1 MATLTGQTIAATYD
15 ALLKVTDNG
24 PITSSLKL
32 ITDGLGNNTALS
44 LSSSAASITGTLSVT
59 STIGASNLSGT
70 NTGDETN
77 ATIKTKLGA
86 ASASQ
91 DGYLTSTDWS
101 TFNNKV
107 PASRTLTINGTS
119 YDLSADRSWTIVSG
133 VSSFNTRTG
142 AITLTSLDVTDALG
156 FTPVTN
162 ARTISTTAPLSGGG
176 DLTAN
181 RTLSISQATTSTNG
195 YLSSTDWNTFNNKQ
209 NALTNP
215 VTGTGTA
222 NYVAKFTGSTSIGN
236 SLIYDNG
243 TNVGIGIA
251 SPFGRFHSLSTGT
264 GSNTISGVFS
274 DGSTNGNAITISN
287 ATGLSTISA
296 TYLSTSID
304 SALAFQTTTGGVS
317 SERIRITAVGNIGIG
332 TTSPISKLDIRGRLS
347 FPFISTTD
355 GTNIISFSEA
365 DDVAFAFKGYFSGT
379 GASGNKIGIGSDV
392 AGW

>member
-243 TNVGIGIA
+243 SNVGIGIA
-251 SPFGRFHSLSTGT
+251 SPFGRFHS
-264 GSNTISGVFS
+264 
-274 DGSTNGNAITISN
+274 
-287 ATGLSTISA
+287 
-296 TYLSTSID
+296 
-304 SALAFQTTTGGVS
+304 
-317 SERIRITAVGNIGIG
+317 
-332 TTSPISKLDIRGRLS
+332 
-347 FPFISTTD
+347 
-355 GTNIISFSEA
+355 
-365 DDVAFAFKGYFSGT
+365 
-379 GASGNKIGIGSDV
+379 
-392 AGW
+392 